1 MKTCESVRPE
11 VSTPLT
17 DDIDNQCLLNG
28 KQRWRVDKKDIYC
41 TLCLHAFV
49 RYRVL
54 FRERKEYASYIESTI
69 TQEMKDHPNDRHQ
82 DDRGQASG

>member
-49 RYRVL
+49 QYRVL